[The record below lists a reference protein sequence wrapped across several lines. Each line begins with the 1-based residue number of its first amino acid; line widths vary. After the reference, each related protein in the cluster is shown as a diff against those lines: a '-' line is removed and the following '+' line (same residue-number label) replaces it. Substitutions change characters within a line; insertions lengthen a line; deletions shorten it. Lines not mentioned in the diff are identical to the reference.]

1 MDFGVVLPSGW
12 GVNQIVES
20 ARVADESG
28 IDFLLLTDHYMTP
41 GSNESVDAWTVLAA
55 LAAQTQRIRL
65 GTCVTP
71 IPFRPPQ
78 MLAKIVATV
87 DQLSTG
93 RAILGVGAGWHRPEF
108 DAYSSWYEDN
118 VRVRRTIEGIQL
130 ILKLWTS
137 KGSFDFDGKFYRVKG
152 AILEPKPLQQPHPP
166 LWFGTTG
173 NYMLR
178 LAKRYGDGWL
188 PPVPGVP
195 MEVYE
200 MILAQLKGD
209 SRQHGA
215 KTIKVSFNGTLN
227 ELAERIPKF
236 AELGFDGAILVR
248 TPREETPQT
257 IRRLAD
263 EIIPS
268 YRQH

>member
-1 MDFGVVLPSGW
+1 MDFGLVLPSSW
-12 GVNQIVES
+12 NVNQIVES
-20 ARVADESG
+20 ARVADEAG

-41 GSNESVDAWTVLAA
+41 ISNESVDAWTVLAA

-87 DQLSTG
+87 DQLSQG

-108 DAYSSWYEDN
+108 DAYGTWDDDN
-118 VRVRRTIEGIQL
+118 VRVRKTIEGIQL

-137 KGSFDFDGKFYRVKG
+137 KDPFDFDGQFYRVKG
-152 AILEPKPLQQPHPP
+152 AILEPKPFQQPHPP

-173 NYMLR
+173 DYMLR
-178 LAKRYGDGWL
+178 VTKRYGDGWL

-195 MEVYE
+195 MQVYE
-200 MILAQLKGD
+200 NVLAQLKGN
-209 SRQHGA
+209 SRQHGG
-215 KTIKVSFNGTLN
+215 KTIKVSFNGTLS
-227 ELAERIPKF
+227 ELAEGIPKF
-236 AELGFDGAILVR
+236 AELGFDAAILVR
-248 TPREETPQT
+248 TPREDTPQT
-257 IRRLAD
+257 IRKLAKD
-263 EIIPS
+263 IIPS